1 MSPAFPRLLKRT
13 VRSSG
18 EVKAG
23 AFVAKVELSVQATVN
38 LTQTMSKT
46 GARSKGFQL
55 NVDLGGVEC
64 KGITDYNDRPVL
76 PGKGGSSP
84 VHEFLLCEFLGWMV
98 FARIKS

>member
-1 MSPAFPRLLKRT
+1 VAFPCLLKRA
-13 VRSSG
+13 VRSRW

-23 AFVAKVELSVQATVN
+23 AFVTKVELSVQATVN

-64 KGITDYNDRPVL
+64 KGITDYNDRPIL
-76 PGKGGSSP
+76 PGKGGSLP
-84 VHEFLLCEFLGWMV
+84 VHEFLLCVFLGWMV
-98 FARIKS
+98 FARIKNL